1 QWEIFIRRE
10 GHDVNLSNGTIVID
24 GVPST
29 RYTVERDYCFG
40 MGDNRDNSLDSRYW
54 GFIPMDDVVGT
65 PLIVYW
71 SWETNLPNILE
82 KFATIRLSRFGKII
96 R

>member
-1 QWEIFIRRE
+1 
-10 GHDVNLSNGTIVID
+10 
-24 GVPST
+24 
-29 RYTVERDYCFG
+29 

-54 GFIPMDDVVGT
+54 GFIPEESVIGT

-71 SWETNLPNILE
+71 SWDPEVPLVNLGNKL
-82 KFATIRLSRFGKII
+82 ATVRLNRFGTLV